1 MLLIDNFTHADLHP
15 GNIMVNFYRP
25 TTRSILQ
32 NVLSHILASFDPDY
46 RLSAQYKTGII
57 PDKTVVQDLLSKK
70 GDKEAW
76 RKELQQM
83 EDEGY
88 QPELILLD
96 AGLVSELSE
105 TNRRNFLD
113 LFAAIANFDGRLAGK
128 LMVERCRS
136 PQLVINKAGFEKT
149 MEHIVS
155 SVKNNTFNLANL
167 QIGDVLSEAL
177 KAVREYHVKMEPD
190 FVDTVLSILILEGI
204 GRRLDPDLDVCFP
217 AYPALPLGHPYSPQA
232 RPPNVR

>member
-1 MLLIDNFTHADLHP
+1 MS
-15 GNIMVNFYRP
+15 R
-25 TTRSILQ
+25 
-32 NVLSHILASFDPDY
+32 ILAHFDPDY

-57 PDKTVVQDLLSKK
+57 PDKMVVQELLSKT
-70 GDKEAW
+70 DDERAW
-76 RKELQQM
+76 HDELQQM
-83 EDEGY
+83 EEEGY
-88 QPELILLD
+88 LPELVFLD
-96 AGLVSELSE
+96 AGLISELSPK
-105 TNRRNFLD
+105 NLRNFLD
-113 LFAAIANFDGRLAGK
+113 LFASIANFDGRLAGR

-136 PQLVINKAGFEKT
+136 PELVTDKVGFERT

-204 GRRLDPDLDVCFP
+204 GRRLDPDLDVRRTCLPSSSDRQSPSCASWATACPATSHSLPCFAKMP
-217 AYPALPLGHPYSPQA
+217 AG
-232 RPPNVR
+232 RPSSR